1 MRNFRDRH
9 RHPGGP
15 LAARRAGGAPL
26 PYANGVALTGSAG
39 SYIRTADRAEL
50 DFSTD
55 IEVVMRLEVTD
66 WTKTAAQTLVGRYFT
81 ATNDRLWRFYVAAN
95 TGAVGLSASTDGTSA
110 NLRTV
115 VVTPSAAFADNV
127 MGWLRMRLDLTNGSN
142 SVGSVDIA
150 DDAGNN
156 IEPSSW
162 TANGTNT
169 GNTISGVH
177 TGTAALEIGA
187 FNNDGAERLAGVVA
201 RCIVRSGFDG
211 TVVADFNSELAGPT
225 GYTDAYGNAW
235 AIN

>member
-1 MRNFRDRH
+1 MRHFRDRH
-9 RHPGGP
+9 RHPAGP
-15 LAARRAGGAPL
+15 LTARRRGGAARAYPD
-26 PYANGVALTGSAG
+26 GVTLTGGAG
-39 SYIRTADRAEL
+39 SYIRTPDRAEL

-55 IEVVMRLEVTD
+55 IEVVMRLKVTD

-81 ATNDRLWRFYVAAN
+81 TTNDRLWRFYIAAN
-95 TGAVGLSASTDGTSA
+95 TGAIGLSASTDGTSP

-115 VVTPSAAFADNV
+115 VVTPSVAFTDDV

-150 DDAGNN
+150 ADTGSN

-169 GNTISGVH
+169 GTTIPSVH
-177 TGTAALEIGA
+177 NGTAALEIGS
-187 FNNDGAERLAGVVA
+187 FNSGAVERLTGVVA
-201 RCIVRSGFDG
+201 RCIVRSGFGG
-211 TVVADFNSELAGPT
+211 TVVADFDSSLAGPT